1 LLTSV
6 KNFLHHHHWGKRP
19 AFLDTRD
26 LLKEGNSLSDIHI
39 ALEVFGNGNSGE
51 DVFPFALG
59 LGFDG
64 GELIFPPHSRQLSD
78 YFSCGGDFHFPSYL
92 CEFFFFFFGGGGGG
106 LGGGVFFILT

>member
-39 ALEVFGNGNSGE
+39 ALEVFGYGNSGE

-78 YFSCGGDFHFPSYL
+78 YFSCVGAL
-92 CEFFFFFFGGGGGG
+92 GGGGI
-106 LGGGVFFILT
+106 GVGFFLF